1 MTLLEEYSY
10 ADLRML
16 SVPEFYDVD
25 FFAVNATVTDAFCL
39 MLENI
44 VGQTIGLCGR
54 QERVFHERK
63 DYPRMMFDAFCL
75 SEDPVIIETL
85 RTPNLK
91 KKLCRSFR
99 NKGHVVLPSEIQTNY
114 LIAGRKKSVPTSV
127 FVYALLEANVQF
139 VRITNFGMKEKS
151 SVFFDF
157 SECLAIKRSL
167 ATQHG
172 YPPNVWDIS
181 FTVRLPYVLVM
192 KIENRMFLP
201 RDVKLD
207 VYNLFTP
214 LNQSDS
220 ETHGGSITVLY
231 KNLHA
236 GACKKVKFYSCLYHL
251 VKAANK
257 YKFESLPRTTRWA
270 HTVVNHYDELLQ
282 KYKENPDEV
291 GGVRFESRIE
301 TRTLAQAVTECNEM
315 KPYDFQTYL
324 GQVNIVVH
332 GLTVTDYLRVRVIVR
347 ILHKADLYQL
357 LVSTTDLEFGVLFR
371 RLE

>member
-1 MTLLEEYSY
+1 MSLLEEYSY
-10 ADLRML
+10 ADLRRL
-16 SVPEFYDVD
+16 SVPEFYD
-25 FFAVNATVTDAFCL
+25 VNATVTDAFCL

-63 DYPRMMFDAFCL
+63 DYPRMMFDPFCL

-99 NKGHVVLPSEIQTNY
+99 NKGHVDLPSEIQTNY

-157 SECLAIKRSL
+157 SDCLAIKRSL
-167 ATQHG
+167 ATQHR

-231 KNLHA
+231 KNQHA

-251 VKAANK
+251 V
-257 YKFESLPRTTRWA
+257 
-270 HTVVNHYDELLQ
+270 
-282 KYKENPDEV
+282 
-291 GGVRFESRIE
+291 
-301 TRTLAQAVTECNEM
+301 
-315 KPYDFQTYL
+315 
-324 GQVNIVVH
+324 NIVVH
-332 GLTVTDYLRVRVIVR
+332 GLTVTDYLRKLEQVFGWAKEALRLGGVTRHRGSHRLPTAQISFS
-347 ILHKADLYQL
+347 L
-357 LVSTTDLEFGVLFR
+357 LTLARTIPFRPRARQTTATLTSIPPR
-371 RLE
+371 R